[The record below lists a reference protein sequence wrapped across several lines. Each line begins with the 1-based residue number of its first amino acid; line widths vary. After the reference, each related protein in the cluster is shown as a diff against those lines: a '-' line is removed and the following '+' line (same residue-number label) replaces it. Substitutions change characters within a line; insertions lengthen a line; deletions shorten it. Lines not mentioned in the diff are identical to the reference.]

1 MNDVQTRRMMDYS
14 EYEKIAPRLRE
25 KSLQISRMMGMN
37 DDDALDV
44 AQDVLLKLW
53 QMRHELSR
61 FRSLD
66 ALVAVCTRHRAV
78 DLYRR
83 NAHSASLVEV
93 NDDLLTDSFTPLAEL
108 EIAETSRWLHEK
120 IRSLPDKEHMVLMM
134 RQVEKREYGE
144 IARLLGIEETSARVL
159 LARARKK
166 LLQQFNQHSQ

>member
-66 ALVAVCTRHRAV
+66 ALVAVFTRHRAV

-83 NAHSASLVEV
+83 NAHSASLIEV
-93 NDDLLTDSFTPLAEL
+93 NDE
-108 EIAETSRWLHEK
+108 
-120 IRSLPDKEHMVLMM
+120 
-134 RQVEKREYGE
+134 RERNYYNNSINTHNE
-144 IARLLGIEETSARVL
+144 Q
-159 LARARKK
+159 RKGTYIK
-166 LLQQFNQHSQ
+166 PA